1 MPGQEVDLRGSLDV
15 GAQPAPDVQPIDAL
29 ARTIEAQPRWVI
41 WRVALGASLLFWVV
55 VVIGLALLF

>member
-1 MPGQEVDLRGSLDV
+1 LDV